1 MKAYLLDE
9 DQLAKL
15 RALSEQLHNGTGRER
30 DYGHRL
36 WLVLGEIEKQP
47 FEEEARGGLTSL
59 FRSGIMLTVVPRFAV
74 GLSNRSDRRSTWTT
88 QSSFSQPPSTASR
101 S

>member
-47 FEEEARGGLTSL
+47 FEEEARGGIDKPFPFWHNAHRRTPI
-59 FRSGIMLTVVPRFAV
+59 RSRAF
-74 GLSNRSDRRSTWTT
+74 
-88 QSSFSQPPSTASR
+88 QPI
-101 S
+101 